1 MILDEIKS
9 ISTNKKDLRN
19 FGITIGIILL
29 IITTIVFYKSEKI
42 IELLFYSG
50 VLLIGFGL
58 VFPKILKPLYF
69 IWMTFAVIIGWVM
82 TRIILSI
89 LFYIVITPIGL
100 ISRILGRNN
109 FHSKNK
115 GLNNTFWNY
124 RKLEKDGLN
133 KYENQY

>member
-9 ISTNKKDLRN
+9 ISTHKKDLRN

-29 IITTIVFYKSEKI
+29 IITAIIFYKSEKV

-50 VLLIGFGL
+50 VFLIGFGL
-58 VFPKILKPLYF
+58 VFPKILKPLYL

-89 LFYIVITPIGL
+89 LFYIIITPIGL
-100 ISRILGRNN
+100 ITRILGRNN

-124 RKLEKDGLN
+124 RKLEKDELN